1 MSKAITAFNP
11 SPARKAIFSIA
22 SVVLGL
28 WTFKTVNE
36 ISGPAFEPILQAC
49 MDKSIPQEQFAE
61 LTGYHAYDP
70 YVGLKIFDPL
80 VCLIT
85 QFLLELRETFPAG
98 LFVWMSII
106 TIALPL
112 GMTQLVEAGRSDTS
126 KKSPIYYPIIIGLLG
141 QLFGIS
147 VIFPLIWVPSY
158 IFGCGYGPATLYRF
172 NFLVPIL
179 IPTVALS
186 LFVFIAPTET
196 QWWTVSAGILG
207 GPIPA
212 LGGMVYWNDKN
223 TIPTTAKSLQDN
235 IKNVKVYSRLLMP
248 TAIFAWYALLFV
260 TFDNLEGSLWDAI
273 WTNAGPSVR
282 FMTIDAGILYL
293 AYIMW
298 FAFHSEIIAIK
309 VLLLTFVVGPGG
321 AGLIMLGKLEELKA
335 NSNGIELVGDK
346 KKKA

>member
-1 MSKAITAFNP
+1 MSTNQTVFNP
-11 SPARKAIFSIA
+11 SPARKALFSIT
-22 SVVLGL
+22 SIILGL

-49 MDKSIPQEQFAE
+49 MDKSIPNEQFAE
-61 LTGYHAYDP
+61 LTGYHTFDP
-70 YVGLKIFDPL
+70 YVGLKVFDPL

-98 LFVWMSII
+98 LFVWMSIV

-112 GMTQLVEAGRSDTS
+112 GMTQLVEAGRNDTS
-126 KKSPIYYPIIIGLLG
+126 KKSPIYYPILIGLLG

-147 VIFPLIWVPSY
+147 VVFPLIWVPSY
-158 IFGCGYGPATLYRF
+158 ILGYGNGPVTPYRF
-172 NFLVPIL
+172 NFLIPIL
-179 IPTVALS
+179 IPTVLLS
-186 LFVFIAPTET
+186 LFVFVAPVET

-207 GPIPA
+207 GPILA
-212 LGGMVYWNDKN
+212 MGGILYWNDKAVVKTN
-223 TIPTTAKSLQDN
+223 AKSLQE
-235 IKNVKVYSRLLMP
+235 NVKKVKIHSRLLMP

-293 AYIMW
+293 AYVMW
-298 FAFHSEIIAIK
+298 FAFHSEMLAIK
-309 VLLLTFVVGPGG
+309 VLLLTLVVGPGG

-335 NSNGIELVGDK
+335 NSNGIELVGDS